1 MTTIRRPSEI
11 SACLGY
17 AAILVC
23 TIVTAAP
30 AQTLSIHGSM
40 TFNSRIMEPHQ
51 AEIEALAK
59 RKLVVVANKSSLGLL
74 ALLEK
79 RADLAM
85 ISASLDGEVATL
97 RKERPDLPFERL
109 RSFEIS
115 QTRVAFAVH
124 PTNPIRSI
132 TRERMRGVL
141 LGDMVNWRDLGG
153 ADLPIR
159 IVMVRDGGG
168 VQASVETELLNN
180 KRIASKDP
188 IRVHISSQVIKMVEQ
203 EPGGLG
209 LAQLGTLRQ
218 SKVPEL
224 VLDRPIVQFLN
235 LVTLDEPD
243 VATKAVIESIR
254 RVATAKLAD

>member
-1 MTTIRRPSEI
+1 MIVIRRFSEI
-11 SACLGY
+11 PARLGY
-17 AAILVC
+17 AAILVS
-23 TIVTAAP
+23 IVTAAS
-30 AQTLSIHGSM
+30 AQTSTIHGSM
-40 TFNSRIMEPHQ
+40 TFNSRIVEPYQ
-51 AEIEALAK
+51 ADIEALAK

-85 ISASLDGEVATL
+85 ISASLDSEVAAL

-115 QTRVAFAVH
+115 QTRIAFAVH
-124 PTNPIRSI
+124 PTNPVRSSDRK
-132 TRERMRGVL
+132 TMQDVL
-141 LGDMVNWRDLGG
+141 LGNLTNWRQLGG

-159 IVMVRDGGG
+159 LVMVRDGGG
-168 VQASVETELLNN
+168 VQASVEAELLNN

-209 LAQLGTLRQ
+209 LAQLGVLRQ

-224 VLDRPIVQFLN
+224 VLDRPVAQVLN
-235 LVTLDEPD
+235 LVTLDEPN
-243 VATKAVIESIR
+243 ATTKAVIESVR
-254 RVATAKLAD
+254 QVAAAKLAD